1 MLVRARLAGLLIM
14 IKVKIDNKE
23 ACAKLAIRS
32 HYLKQLQST
41 LKLFFYHTLAGLRDC
56 LCYVL
61 RMNVTCHQ
69 SWQLLQCGSK
79 IVCFL
84 CLTKYTLH
92 IVR

>member
-41 LKLFFYHTLAGLRDC
+41 LKLFFYHIGRSERLPLLSAQDECYLSSNLAAPSMWLKNGLFS
-56 LCYVL
+56 LF
-61 RMNVTCHQ
+61 
-69 SWQLLQCGSK
+69 K
-79 IVCFL
+79 
-84 CLTKYTLH
+84 
-92 IVR
+92 